1 MSLLDD
7 DILEQVDNKILTVE
21 NAVNHFCKNKWPNR
35 AIYFSELPYKY
46 NEYITDDFVIVYN
59 TYYGSQAIFVKI
71 DKPSCIT
78 AHNFNNFNTWHP
90 IHINMGG
97 GIQKRLTI
105 GFLKEMYGII

>member
-35 AIYFSELPYKY
+35 AIYFSEPLHK
-46 NEYITDDFVIVYN
+46 YITDDFVIVYN
-59 TYYGSQAIFVKI
+59 TYYGSQAVFVKI

-78 AHNFNNFNTWHP
+78 SNNYINYMDFNTWHP

-105 GFLKEMYGII
+105 GFLKEMYGFT

>member
-21 NAVNHFCKNKWPNR
+21 NAVEHFCKNKWPNR
-35 AIYFSELPYKY
+35 AIYFSEPSHTR
-46 NEYITDDFVIVYN
+46 NEYITDDYVIVYN

-78 AHNFNNFNTWHP
+78 TPNFNNFNTWFP

-105 GFLKEMYGII
+105 GFLKEMYGIA

>member
-7 DILEQVDNKILTVE
+7 DILEQVDNKILTIE
-21 NAVNHFCKNKWPNR
+21 NAVDHFCKNKWPNR
-35 AIYFSELPYKY
+35 AIYFSDSLSKLSDLENDY
-46 NEYITDDFVIVYN
+46 VIVYN

-78 AHNFNNFNTWHP
+78 VQHFNDFNTWHP

-105 GFLKEMYGII
+105 GFLKEMYGFA